1 MRFPDACSPLRLAL
15 MPGSAAGLVLLL
27 CACGQSGDLYLPDR
41 NAPAASSSAAPA
53 GAAGEEE
60 ERKRKEA
67 EQGHVPDSAE
77 SAAPLPP
84 ATTSP
89 TPTAPTSP

>member
-1 MRFPDACSPLRLAL
+1 MRFPNASCLLRLAL
-15 MPGSAAGLVLLL
+15 MPGSAAGLLLL
-27 CACGQSGDLYLPDR
+27 LSACGQSGDLYLPDR
-41 NAPAASSSAAPA
+41 KAATVSSSATPV

-67 EQGHVPDSAE
+67 EQEG
-77 SAAPLPP
+77 AAPPPP

-89 TPTAPTSP
+89 STTPTRPTSP